1 MFRKVI
7 TVKSKVSRI
16 FALIAV
22 IGLAFTVVPQAVAAT
37 AKPKEVRIGLLFPT
51 TGGFALLG
59 TDQMI
64 GAEMVLKWANSNGGI
79 NGVPIKIFYG
89 DSKSNAA
96 EGATAAQ
103 RMIDND
109 KVDII
114 IGSYSSGIAQ
124 AVMPV
129 AQRNNVILWEVGAVS
144 PTVNSQGYSNFLRTV
159 GVSKTYAAADYEFVT
174 KFLAK
179 KLGKKAT
186 DLRIAIANNNGAFAA
201 SVGDAVNAL
210 FVSKG
215 MNVVAKEVYPSTST
229 DLTPLVLK
237 LKAAAP
243 DVLFLTPDAP
253 DSLLFWQTAKTQ
265 DFNVSALVGS
275 SGIGGAGFV
284 AKFGAAGVEG
294 VYDVEAPALA
304 SMNTSGLKPRVADL
318 TAQWVKDFAAA
329 QGHPCAVHCG
339 DGIGGAYTLVTD
351 VLPRALRSSNSFS
364 ASAIV
369 SAASKTNIQEGGTPQ
384 GFGVQFTGT
393 NSATVGENTKAKS
406 VIMQWQGGV
415 LKVVWPVALSTAS
428 PFAPMKTWDQR

>member
-1 MFRKVI
+1 MFRRVI
-7 TVKSKVSRI
+7 TVKSRVSRI
-16 FALIAV
+16 FALLVV
-22 IGLAFTVVPQAVAAT
+22 IGLAFTMVPQALAAS

-51 TGGFALLG
+51 SGGFSLLG
-59 TDQMI
+59 TDQMK

-79 NGVPIKIFYG
+79 NGVPIKIVYG
-89 DSKSNAA
+89 DSASNAA
-96 EGATAAQ
+96 AGATAAQ

-159 GVSKTYAAADYEFVT
+159 GVSKTYAAADYDFVT

-186 DLRIAIANNNGAFAA
+186 DLKIAIANNDGAFAA
-201 SVGDAVNAL
+201 SVGDAVKDL
-210 FVSKG
+210 FVAKG
-215 MNVVAKEVYPSTST
+215 MNIVAKEVYPATST

-284 AKFGAAGVEG
+284 AKFGNAGVEG

-304 SMNTSGLKPRVADL
+304 SMNTSGLKSRVADL
-318 TAQWVKDFAAA
+318 TAQWVKDFALAM
-329 QGHPCAVHCG
+329 GHPCAVHCG
-339 DGIGGAYTLVTD
+339 DGIGGTFTLVTD
-351 VLPRALRSSNSFS
+351 VLPRALRVSNSFS

-369 SAASKTNIQEGGTPQ
+369 SAASKTLIQDGGTPQ

-393 NSATVGENTKAKS
+393 NSSTVGENIKAKS
-406 VIMQWQGGV
+406 VIMQWQGGA
-415 LKVVWPVALSTAS
+415 LKVVWPAALATSTPS
-428 PFAPMKTWDQR
+428 APMKTWAQR